1 MSIEVL
7 FTAHSTSVGGRHGEV
22 ASSDGVIAVGLT
34 LPKAIGGPETPGR
47 TTPEHLFAAGY
58 AACFGSAVEFIA
70 GQQKVILSSI
80 TVDADVDI
88 GARPEGG
95 FGLKAALV
103 VTLPG
108 LEQAQAQALVDAADE
123 ICPYSNAVRGNID
136 VSLTARTA

>member
-1 MSIEVL
+1 MSIDVL

-22 ASSDGVIAVGLT
+22 ESADGVIAAGLT

-70 GQQKVILSSI
+70 GQQNLTPSSI
-80 TVDADVDI
+80 KVEAAVGI

-95 FGLKAALV
+95 FGLKADLIVTLAGVEQSQAEALV
-103 VTLPG
+103 
-108 LEQAQAQALVDAADE
+108 EAADQ
-123 ICPYSNAVRGNID
+123 ICPYSNAVRGNIE
-136 VSLTARTA
+136 VTLTARGD